1 MFQQW
6 LRGLHGGLNHDFC
19 PWMNRY
25 VYWLKR
31 PIGWVVLAFA
41 MSLLL
46 GIYVSH
52 QAFLASGAIAAIGV
66 LGCAWPWLSTLGLRG
81 ELHWGPNRCEEGDA
95 IESTLTIVNRWP
107 FPVWGLVVDVD
118 SDLNSATATQPL
130 NVSLSKIPAL
140 SRTSFRWHAAPK
152 SRGVYPRRPPRL
164 STAFPFGIWS
174 CHQPLEVR
182 EPLIVWPR
190 MTRLTD
196 VPPNQ
201 GDRQL
206 GVGGSTDRAGA
217 DGDWI
222 GVRPFRPGDRLRHV
236 HWAQTARRDHLI
248 VFEHQSLSKQTIAI
262 SLDEN
267 AARAATA
274 EQVDCMVRVLASL
287 ATHFLAHA
295 WEVRI
300 ALDGA
305 WRPLLPHQKHAWL
318 DELAQW
324 QPGED
329 VRDQRLASVSRRSVP
344 SMNRSS
350 QASGWSMRI
359 TAQSALVATPR
370 QSIEATDRVDWTWCV
385 GADSPRAQGEPIGRG
400 FSVLP
405 ASESLDATLP
415 NVWRQVCAITPT
427 DSVRCAS

>member
-1 MFQQW
+1 
-6 LRGLHGGLNHDFC
+6 
-19 PWMNRY
+19 
-25 VYWLKR
+25 
-31 PIGWVVLAFA
+31 
-41 MSLLL
+41 
-46 GIYVSH
+46 
-52 QAFLASGAIAAIGV
+52 
-66 LGCAWPWLSTLGLRG
+66 
-81 ELHWGPNRCEEGDA
+81 
-95 IESTLTIVNRWP
+95 
-107 FPVWGLVVDVD
+107 LVVDVD
-118 SDLNSATATQPL
+118 SDLSSATATQPL
-130 NVSLSKIPAL
+130 NISLSKIPAL

-152 SRGVYPRRPPRL
+152 SRGVYPRRTPRL
-164 STAFPFGIWS
+164 STAFPFGIWT

-236 HWAQTARRDHLI
+236 HWAQTARRDQLI

-262 SLDEN
+262 ALDAN
-267 AARAATA
+267 AARSATP
-274 EQVDCMVRVLASL
+274 EQVDCMVRILASL

-305 WRPLLPHQKHAWL
+305 WRPLLPHQKRAWL

-324 QPGED
+324 QPGEG
-329 VRDQRLASVSRRSVP
+329 VLDQRLPTLPRRSV
-344 SMNRSS
+344 SAMHASS
-350 QASGWSMRI
+350 HATGWSMQI
-359 TAQSALVATPR
+359 TAQSAPWAAAW
-370 QSIEATDRVDWTWCV
+370 QSVEATERVDWTWCV
-385 GADSPRAQGEPIGRG
+385 GEASPRAHGESVGRG
-400 FSVLP
+400 LSMLS
-405 ASESLDATLP
+405 ASEPLDTALP
-415 NVWRQVCAITPT
+415 SAWRHVCAIAPT